1 MPMGIIMLLFCWV
14 ICLSSKAQNVPVN
27 SPTLNSTK
35 LGDSSV
41 KKITKDTLNITK
53 DTVNIA
59 KDSLHIS
66 KDTLHIS
73 KDSLDAPVKYE
84 AKDSGVMLLNTNE
97 FYLYGKSTVAYKDI
111 KLLAAT
117 IQYNSQKQLVKAYGA
132 LDTSKN
138 PLSNPTLSQGSANSV
153 SDSITFNMKSMKG
166 LTKNTYYNEGEMYVN
181 AERLKKVDKNTFYA
195 YYGRFTTCNLDTPH
209 FAIRARKMKM
219 ITGKMAFTGPAFP
232 EFEGVPLPI
241 GLPFGIFPLTTGRH
255 SGLIAPQF
263 VTSPDFG
270 IGLEGLGYY
279 KVLGDNADI
288 LLKTNFYSY
297 GGWSLNISPKYIK
310 RYRYTGSM
318 NIAIQ
323 HTTTLNNYA
332 TTADEFSTIK
342 TFSIQWN
349 HNRDNKAHPGTTFN
363 ANVNFSSTKY
373 NQTVL
378 NNPFVNF
385 QNQISSTI
393 SYTKDW
399 KGFAN
404 MSFNAS
410 HNQNNVTKLV
420 YVSLPNISLNIPTKY
435 PFQPKEKVGKGKWY
449 ENIGI
454 GYNGNLQ
461 NQMAFYDSTFSI
473 RKLLDTMQWGVTHNV
488 PISITLPA
496 LGPITFAP
504 SVTYRENWYA
514 QSITRSWD
522 STYKNPNDSTDLGK
536 MDTSVHKG
544 LFAAREVTF
553 GIGASTRIFGTYLF
567 PHSKSIV
574 AIRHEVRP
582 TISLSYKPDL
592 NAQNYYN
599 VNYTDMYKVQRTA
612 RFSKFDGVIPG
623 AFSEGVF
630 GGVSFGV
637 DNLLEMKVKK
647 VTDTGNTTKK
657 IKLLDGFGFTSSYNL
672 LADSFAL
679 SPIAL
684 YARTNLFQKV
694 SITTS
699 ATLDPYQ
706 TDSHGFRLKN
716 YAWQGDKG
724 FSLGRITNGNIALS
738 TQFKSKPKDA
748 KSDSARLTKDPFM
761 TTDEQLRQLQY
772 VKGNPGEYTDFNIPW
787 SLTLS
792 YSLSFSKSIKTDY
805 SGYQTTLNS
814 GLNFNGDF
822 SLTPRWK
829 IGATGFYDVINGHL
843 NQLGTFVTR
852 EMHCWQLSITLNPV
866 GIYRSFSIVI
876 SPKSGILRDLK
887 INRSRTFSNY

>member
-1 MPMGIIMLLFCWV
+1 MPLGIIMFILCWV
-14 ICLSSKAQNVPVN
+14 ICLSSHAQNIPVTPPI
-27 SPTLNSTK
+27 SDSTK
-35 LGDSSV
+35 LSDSSV
-41 KKITKDTLNITK
+41 KKITKDTL
-53 DTVNIA
+53 
-59 KDSLHIS
+59 HIS
-66 KDTLHIS
+66 G
-73 KDSLDAPVKYE
+73 DSLDAPVKYD
-84 AKDSGVMLLNTNE
+84 AKDSGVMLLKTNE
-97 FYLYGKSTVAYKDI
+97 FYLYGKSNVAYKDV

-117 IQYNSQKQLVKAYGA
+117 IQYNSQKQLVRAYGA
-132 LDTSKN
+132 IDTTKN
-138 PLSNPTLSQGSANSV
+138 PLSKPTLSQGSATSI
-153 SDSITFNMKSMKG
+153 SDSITFNMKNMKG

-181 AERLKKVDKNTFYA
+181 AERLKKVDKTTFYA
-195 YYGRFTTCNLDTPH
+195 YNGRFTTCNLDTPH

-241 GLPFGIFPLTTGRH
+241 GLPFGIFPLTKGRH

-279 KVLGDNADI
+279 KVLGENADV

-297 GGWSLNISPKYIK
+297 GGWSINVSPKYIK

-332 TTADEFSTIK
+332 TSADEFSTVK
-342 TFSIQWN
+342 TFSVQWN
-349 HNRDNKAHPGTTFN
+349 HSRDNKAHPGTTFN

-393 SYTKDW
+393 SFTKDW

-404 MSFNAS
+404 MSLNAS
-410 HNQNNVTKLV
+410 HNQNNLTKQV
-420 YVSLPNISLNIPTKY
+420 YLSLPNISLNIPTKY

-454 GYNGNLQ
+454 GYSGNLQ

-473 RKLLDTMQWGVTHNV
+473 KKLLDTMQWGITHNL

-496 LGPITFAP
+496 LGPFTFSP
-504 SVTYRENWYA
+504 SVSYRENWYA
-514 QSITRSWD
+514 QTITRTWDDTVKNVD
-522 STYKNPNDSTDLGK
+522 STLGK
-536 MDTSVHKG
+536 MDTIVRKG
-544 LFAAREVTF
+544 LYSAREVTF

-582 TISLSYKPDL
+582 SISVSYKPDL
-592 NAQNYYN
+592 NSKNFYN
-599 VNYTDMYKVQRTA
+599 VNYTDINNIQRTA

-623 AFSEGVF
+623 AFGEGVF

-647 VTDTGNTTKK
+647 ATDTGNTTKK

-679 SPIAL
+679 SSIAL

-706 TDSHGFRLKN
+706 TDSHGFRQKE
-716 YAWQGDKG
+716 YAWQGNKG
-724 FSLGRITNGNIALS
+724 FSMGRITNGNIALS

-792 YSLSFSKSIKTDY
+792 YSLSFSKSIKPDY
-805 SGYQTTLNS
+805 SGYQTLLNS

-887 INRSRTFSNY
+887 INRSRSFSNY